1 MSDDL
6 RSTLLAY
13 FAIVPSAC
21 ADMVASDLGLGQR
34 EVQDELL
41 KMDDEDLLFMR
52 NGFYRLSERAKK
64 NAK

>member
-34 EVQDELL
+34 EVQDELIQ
-41 KMDDEDLLFMR
+41 MDDDGVLLKK
-52 NGFYRLSERAKK
+52 NGWYRISERAKK
-64 NAK
+64 NAN

>member
-21 ADMVASDLGLGQR
+21 ADMVAGDLGLSQR
-34 EVQDELL
+34 EVQDTLL
-41 KMDDEDLLFMR
+41 EMDEDGSLLMK
-52 NGFYRLSERAKK
+52 GGWYRLSERAKK
-64 NAK
+64 YGK

>member
-64 NAK
+64 YGK

>member
-1 MSDDL
+1 MTDDL

-64 NAK
+64 YGK

>member
-1 MSDDL
+1 MTDDL

-21 ADMVASDLGLGQR
+21 ADMAASDLGLSQR
-34 EVQDELL
+34 QVQEELI
-41 KMDDEDLLFMR
+41 KMDDEDILFMR

-64 NAK
+64 DGR

>member
-21 ADMVASDLGLGQR
+21 TDMVASDLGLGQR
-34 EVQDELL
+34 EVQEALIQ
-41 KMDDEDLLFMR
+41 MDDDGDLLMK
-52 NGFYRLSERAKK
+52 NGWYRISERAKK

>member
-1 MSDDL
+1 MTDDL

-21 ADMVASDLGLGQR
+21 ADMVASDLGMGQR

-41 KMDDEDLLFMR
+41 KMDDDDLLFMR

>member
-21 ADMVASDLGLGQR
+21 ADMVASDLGLSQR
-34 EVQDELL
+34 VVQDALL
-41 KMDDEDLLFMR
+41 DMDDDGDLLMK
-52 NGFYRLSERAKK
+52 NGWYRISERAKK